1 MKAIR
6 TFSNEAAI
14 MCASA
19 FALLLATAISNFL
32 RLDVDTGNATF
43 GQYLGQFTLPAI
55 PLGLVLLLLALR
67 SQAAATIVAALATLY
82 YIADWAMLTL

>member
-1 MKAIR
+1 MQAIR

-32 RLDVDTGNATF
+32 RIDVDTGDATF
-43 GQYLGQFTLPAI
+43 GQYLGQFTLPAM
-55 PLGLVLLLLALR
+55 PLALVALLLVLR
-67 SQAAATIVAALATLY
+67 SRAATTIVASFGTLY
-82 YIADWAMLTL
+82 YIADWAMLTF